1 MRLRMIWVVASKEL
15 LSTFRDRRA
24 IVSSLLIPLLVLPLI
39 MLGLPFAL
47 GSFFER
53 EDATVNEIA
62 VVGLN
67 NLPDELRTQ
76 LEKDE
81 KNGAR
86 LSLVEL
92 ESSPSLALLVQ
103 EDKYPVV
110 LEVPATFS
118 NDLAD
123 NKATLK
129 LYSKQGNVRA
139 ELIAGKVQDAVDTFR
154 TSLVV
159 EQLKQ
164 VGLDE
169 RVLEPVTVETIDA
182 SSQAERS
189 SGVLAW
195 LIPFF
200 ISVWALAGGQVA
212 AIDATA
218 GEKER
223 GTLEPLLTSPVRRAE
238 VVVGKFLATLTFG
251 LIASLMAIV
260 GYVVSGL
267 LLRQLF
273 ANQLGESGDAIVNTL
288 GGSLAVNPL
297 SLLVLVL
304 TALFLAALI
313 ASLLI
318 GITMFARS
326 FKEAQSYVAPLSF
339 LFILPAIGLQLAD
352 FFGKNPFVYL
362 VPILNALLL
371 MNDAVKGRQELLP
384 ILFTWLS
391 LAAFTALLLDFAYRS
406 FRRESVIFRT

>member
-1 MRLRMIWVVASKEL
+1 MRPNMIWTVASKEL

-24 IVSSLLIPLLVLPLI
+24 IVSSLLIPLLVLPLL
-39 MLGLPFAL
+39 MLGLPLAL
-47 GSFFER
+47 GGLFER
-53 EDATVNEIA
+53 EQTSVSEIA
-62 VVGLN
+62 VTGLEY
-67 NLPDELRTQ
+67 LPHELRGL
-76 LEKDE
+76 LEE
-81 KNGAR
+81 QSISITETKNP
-86 LSLVEL
+86 
-92 ESSPSLALLVQ
+92 ESSATLVQ
-103 EDKYPVV
+103 EDKFLVA
-110 LEVPATFS
+110 LNVPPTFS
-118 NDLAD
+118 QDLAQ
-123 NKATLK
+123 NKANIQ
-129 LYSKQGNVRA
+129 LYNKVGNVRA
-139 ELIAGKVQDAVDTFR
+139 ELIASKVQEAVDTFR
-154 TSLVV
+154 TNLVA
-159 EQLKQ
+159 EQLRQ
-164 VGLDE
+164 AGLDE
-169 RVLEPVTVETIDA
+169 NALEPVTVETIDA
-182 SSQAERS
+182 SSRAERS
-189 SGVLAW
+189 SGLLAW

-200 ISVWALAGGQVA
+200 IAVWALAGGQVA

-251 LIASLMAIV
+251 LLASLMAIV
-260 GYVVSGL
+260 GYVMSGL

-273 ANQLGESGDAIVNTL
+273 ANQLGENGDIIVSTL
-288 GGSLAVNPL
+288 GGSLDANPV

-352 FFGKNPFVYL
+352 FFGSNPFIYL
-362 VPILNALLL
+362 VPIMNALLL
-371 MNDAVKGRQELLP
+371 MNDTVKGRQELLP

-391 LAAFTALLLDFAYRS
+391 LIAFTALLLDFAYRS

>member
-1 MRLRMIWVVASKEL
+1 MRPKMIWVVASKEL

-24 IVSSLLIPLLVLPLI
+24 IVSSLLIPLLVLPLL
-39 MLGLPFAL
+39 MLGLPLAL
-47 GSFFER
+47 GGLFER
-53 EDATVNEIA
+53 EQSNVSEIA
-62 VVGLN
+62 VAGLEY
-67 NLPDELRTQ
+67 LPAELRVL
-76 LEKDE
+76 LEQQSISITE
-81 KNGAR
+81 TKNP
-86 LSLVEL
+86 
-92 ESSPSLALLVQ
+92 ESSPTLVQ
-103 EDKYPVV
+103 EDKYSVA
-110 LEVPATFS
+110 LNVPATFS
-118 NDLAD
+118 QDLEQ
-123 NKATLK
+123 NKANIQ
-129 LYSKQGNVRA
+129 LYSKVGNVRA
-139 ELIAGKVQDAVDTFR
+139 ELIASKVQDAVDTFR
-154 TSLVV
+154 TNIVA
-159 EQLKQ
+159 ERLKQ
-164 VGLDE
+164 AGLDE
-169 RVLEPVTVETIDA
+169 RVLEPVTVKTIDA

-200 ISVWALAGGQVA
+200 IAVWALAGGQVA

-238 VVVGKFLATLTFG
+238 VVIGKFLATLTFG

-273 ANQLGESGDAIVNTL
+273 ANQLGESGDVIVSTL
-288 GGSLAVNPL
+288 GGSLDVSPL

-352 FFGKNPFVYL
+352 FFGNNPFVYL

-371 MNDAVKGRQELLP
+371 MNDTVKGRQEFLP

-391 LAAFTALLLDFAYRS
+391 LLAFTALLLDFAYRS

>member
-1 MRLRMIWVVASKEL
+1 MIWVVASKEL

-24 IVSSLLIPLLVLPLI
+24 IVSSLLIPLLVLPLL
-39 MLGLPFAL
+39 MLGLPLAL
-47 GSFFER
+47 GGLFER
-53 EDATVNEIA
+53 EQTSVSEIA
-62 VVGLN
+62 VAGLEY
-67 NLPDELRTQ
+67 LPSELKTL
-76 LEKDE
+76 LEGQNISIAE
-81 KNGAR
+81 TENP
-86 LSLVEL
+86 
-92 ESSPSLALLVQ
+92 ESSPTLVQ
-103 EDKYPVV
+103 EDKFLVALNVPETFNQD
-110 LEVPATFS
+110 LEQ
-118 NDLAD
+118 
-123 NKATLK
+123 NKATIQ
-129 LYSKQGNVRA
+129 LYNKVGNVRA
-139 ELIAGKVQDAVDTFR
+139 ELIASKVQDAIDTFR
-154 TSLVV
+154 TNLVT
-159 EQLKQ
+159 ERLKQ
-164 VGLDE
+164 AGLDE
-169 RVLEPVTVETIDA
+169 SVLEPVTVETIDA
-182 SSQAERS
+182 SSRAERS
-189 SGVLAW
+189 SGFLAW

-200 ISVWALAGGQVA
+200 IAVWALAGGQVA

-238 VVVGKFLATLTFG
+238 VVVGKFLTTLTFG

-273 ANQLGESGDAIVNTL
+273 ANQLGESGDVIVNTL
-288 GGSLAVNPL
+288 GGSLDVSPL
-297 SLLVLVL
+297 NLLVLVL

-362 VPILNALLL
+362 VPVLNALLL
-371 MNDAVKGRQELLP
+371 MNDTVKGRQEFLP
-384 ILFTWLS
+384 VLFTWLS
-391 LAAFTALLLDFAYRS
+391 LLAFTALLLDFAYRS

>member
-1 MRLRMIWVVASKEL
+1 MRPKMIWVVASKEL

-24 IVSSLLIPLLVLPLI
+24 IVSSLLIPLLVLPLL
-39 MLGLPFAL
+39 MLGLPLAL
-47 GSFFER
+47 GGLFER
-53 EDATVNEIA
+53 EQTNVSEIA
-62 VVGLN
+62 VAGLEY
-67 NLPDELRTQ
+67 LPDELRAL
-76 LEKDE
+76 LEE
-81 KNGAR
+81 QSISITETKNP
-86 LSLVEL
+86 
-92 ESSPSLALLVQ
+92 ESSPTLVQ
-103 EDKYPVV
+103 EDKYSVA
-110 LEVPATFS
+110 LNIPATFS
-118 NDLAD
+118 QDLEQ
-123 NKATLK
+123 NKANIQ
-129 LYSKQGNVRA
+129 LYSKVGNVRA
-139 ELIAGKVQDAVDTFR
+139 ELIASKVQDAVDTFR
-154 TSLVV
+154 TNLVA
-159 EQLKQ
+159 ERLKQ

-169 RVLEPVTVETIDA
+169 SVLEPVKVETIDS

-200 ISVWALAGGQVA
+200 IAVWALAGGQVA

-223 GTLEPLLTSPVRRAE
+223 GTLEPLLTSPVRRSE

-273 ANQLGESGDAIVNTL
+273 ANQLGESGDVIVSTL
-288 GGSLAVNPL
+288 GGSLDVSPL

-371 MNDAVKGRQELLP
+371 MNDTVKGKQALVP

>member
-1 MRLRMIWVVASKEL
+1 MRPRMIWVVASKEL

-67 NLPDELRTQ
+67 NLPQELRTQ

-81 KNGAR
+81 KNEAR
-86 LSLVEL
+86 LSLIEL
-92 ESSPSLALLVQ
+92 EPSPSLERLVQ

-123 NKATLK
+123 NKASLN
-129 LYSKQGNVRA
+129 LYRKQGNVRA
-139 ELIAGKVQDAVDTFR
+139 ELIAGKVNDAVDTFR
-154 TSLVV
+154 TNLIA
-159 EQLKQ
+159 ERLKQ

-169 RVLEPVTVETIDA
+169 RVLEPVSIKTIDA

-200 ISVWALAGGQVA
+200 IAVWALAGGQVA

-223 GTLEPLLTSPVRRAE
+223 GTLEPLLTSPIRRAE

-273 ANQLGESGDAIVNTL
+273 ANQLGESGDVVVSTL
-288 GGSLAVNPL
+288 GGSLDVSPL

-352 FFGKNPFVYL
+352 FFGNNPFVYL

-371 MNDAVKGRQELLP
+371 MNDTVKGNQKLLP

-391 LAAFTALLLDFAYRS
+391 LLVFTALLLDFAYRS
-406 FRRESVIFRT
+406 FKRESVIFRT

>member
-1 MRLRMIWVVASKEL
+1 MRLNMIWFVAVKEL
-15 LSTFRDRRA
+15 LSTLRDRRA

-53 EDATVNEIA
+53 ETTNISEIA
-62 VVGLN
+62 VAGLE
-67 NLPDELRTQ
+67 NLPDELVKL
-76 LEKDE
+76 LEQE
-81 KNGAR
+81 SISIIETKNPQ
-86 LSLVEL
+86 
-92 ESSPSLALLVQ
+92 SSPTLVQ
-103 EDKYPVV
+103 EGKYAVA
-110 LEVPATFS
+110 LNVPATFTQ
-118 NDLAD
+118 DLAQ
-123 NKATLK
+123 NEARIE
-129 LYSKQGNVRA
+129 LYSKEGNVRA
-139 ELIAGKVQDAVDTFR
+139 ELIAGKVQGAVDTFR
-154 TSLVV
+154 TNLVA
-159 EQLKQ
+159 ERLKQ

-169 RVLEPVTVETIDA
+169 SVLEPVKIETIDA
-182 SSQAERS
+182 SSQAEKS

-200 ISVWALAGGQVA
+200 IAVWALAGGQVA

-223 GTLEPLLTSPVRRAE
+223 GTLEALLVSPVRRSE

-251 LIASLMAIV
+251 LMASLMAII

-267 LLRQLF
+267 ILRNVF
-273 ANQLGESGDAIVNTL
+273 ATQLGASGSEIVNVL
-288 GGSLAVNPL
+288 GGSLDVRPL

-313 ASLLI
+313 AALLM
-318 GITMFARS
+318 GITLFARS

-339 LFILPAIGLQLAD
+339 LFIFPAIGLQLAD
-352 FFGKNPFVYL
+352 FFGKNPLIYL

-371 MNDAVKGRQELLP
+371 MNEVVKGRIEPLP
-384 ILFTWLS
+384 ILYTWASLIVFTV
-391 LAAFTALLLDFAYRS
+391 LLLDFAYRS

>member
-1 MRLRMIWVVASKEL
+1 MIWVVASKEL

-24 IVSSLLIPLLVLPLI
+24 IVSSLLIPLLVLPLL
-39 MLGLPFAL
+39 MLGLPLAL
-47 GSFFER
+47 GGLFER
-53 EDATVNEIA
+53 EQTSVSEIA
-62 VVGLN
+62 VAGLEY
-67 NLPDELRTQ
+67 LPSELKTL
-76 LEKDE
+76 LEGQSISIAE
-81 KNGAR
+81 TENP
-86 LSLVEL
+86 
-92 ESSPSLALLVQ
+92 ESSPTLVQ
-103 EDKYPVV
+103 EDKFLVALNVPETFNQD
-110 LEVPATFS
+110 LEQ
-118 NDLAD
+118 
-123 NKATLK
+123 NKATIQ
-129 LYSKQGNVRA
+129 LYNKVGNVRA
-139 ELIAGKVQDAVDTFR
+139 ELIASKVQDAIDTFR
-154 TSLVV
+154 TNLVA
-159 EQLKQ
+159 ERLKQ
-164 VGLDE
+164 AGLDE
-169 RVLEPVTVETIDA
+169 SVLEPVTLETIDA
-182 SSQAERS
+182 SSRAERS
-189 SGVLAW
+189 SGFLAW

-200 ISVWALAGGQVA
+200 IAVWALAGGQVA

-251 LIASLMAIV
+251 LIASLMAII

-267 LLRQLF
+267 FLRQLF
-273 ANQLGESGDAIVNTL
+273 ANQLGESGDVIVNTL
-288 GGSLAVNPL
+288 GGSLDVSPL

-362 VPILNALLL
+362 VPVLNALLL
-371 MNDAVKGRQELLP
+371 MNDTVKGRQEFLP
-384 ILFTWLS
+384 VLFTWLS
-391 LAAFTALLLDFAYRS
+391 LLAFTALLLDFAYRS

>member
-1 MRLRMIWVVASKEL
+1 VRPNMIWVVASKEL

-24 IVSSLLIPLLVLPLI
+24 IVSSLLIPLLVLPLL
-39 MLGLPFAL
+39 MLGLPLAL
-47 GSFFER
+47 GGLFER
-53 EDATVNEIA
+53 EQTSVSEIA
-62 VVGLN
+62 VAGLEY
-67 NLPDELRTQ
+67 LPSELKTL
-76 LEKDE
+76 LEGQSISIAE
-81 KNGAR
+81 TENP
-86 LSLVEL
+86 
-92 ESSPSLALLVQ
+92 ESSPTLVQ
-103 EDKYPVV
+103 EDKFLVALNVPETFNQD
-110 LEVPATFS
+110 LEQ
-118 NDLAD
+118 
-123 NKATLK
+123 NKATIQ
-129 LYSKQGNVRA
+129 LYNKVGNVRA
-139 ELIAGKVQDAVDTFR
+139 ELIASKVQDAIDTFR
-154 TSLVV
+154 TNLVT
-159 EQLKQ
+159 ERLKQ
-164 VGLDE
+164 AGLDE
-169 RVLEPVTVETIDA
+169 SVLEPVTVETIDA

-189 SGVLAW
+189 SGFLAW

-200 ISVWALAGGQVA
+200 IAVWALAGGQVA

-251 LIASLMAIV
+251 LIASLMAII

-273 ANQLGESGDAIVNTL
+273 ANQLGESGDVIVNTL
-288 GGSLAVNPL
+288 GGSLDVSPL

-362 VPILNALLL
+362 VPVLNALLL
-371 MNDAVKGRQELLP
+371 MNDTVKGRQEFLP
-384 ILFTWLS
+384 VLFTWLS
-391 LAAFTALLLDFAYRS
+391 LLAFTALLLDFAYRS

>member
-1 MRLRMIWVVASKEL
+1 MRPSMIWTVASKEL

-24 IVSSLLIPLLVLPLI
+24 IVSSLLIPLLVLPVI

-47 GSFFER
+47 ASFFER
-53 EDATVNEIA
+53 EDATVSEVA
-62 VVGLN
+62 VAGLN
-67 NLPDELRTQ
+67 NLPQAMRAYLERDENN
-76 LEKDE
+76 E
-81 KNGAR
+81 AR
-86 LSLVEL
+86 LSLVEI
-92 ESSPSLALLVQ
+92 EPSASLTTLVQ
-103 EDKYPVV
+103 EDHYPVV
-110 LEVPATFS
+110 LEVPASFS
-118 NDLAD
+118 NDLAG

-139 ELIAGKVQDAVDTFR
+139 ELIASKVQDAVDTFR
-154 TSLVV
+154 TNLVS
-159 EQLKQ
+159 ERLKQ
-164 VGLDE
+164 AGLDE
-169 RVLEPVTVETIDA
+169 SVLRPVTVETIDA

-189 SGVLAW
+189 SGFLAW

-200 ISVWALAGGQVA
+200 IAVWALAGGQVA

-273 ANQLGESGDAIVNTL
+273 SNQLGESGDAVVSTL
-288 GGSLAVNPL
+288 GGSLEVNAL
-297 SLLVLVL
+297 NLLILIL

-352 FFGKNPFVYL
+352 FFGNNPLIYL

-371 MNDAVKGRQELLP
+371 MNDTVKGRQELLP

-391 LAAFTALLLDFAYRS
+391 LLAFTALLLDFAYRS

>member
-1 MRLRMIWVVASKEL
+1 VRPNMIWVVASKEL

-24 IVSSLLIPLLVLPLI
+24 IVSSLLIPLLVLPLL
-39 MLGLPFAL
+39 MLGLPLAL
-47 GSFFER
+47 GGLFER
-53 EDATVNEIA
+53 EQTSVSEIA
-62 VVGLN
+62 VAGLEY
-67 NLPDELRTQ
+67 LPSELKTL
-76 LEKDE
+76 LEGQSISIAE
-81 KNGAR
+81 TENP
-86 LSLVEL
+86 
-92 ESSPSLALLVQ
+92 ESSPTLVQ
-103 EDKYPVV
+103 EDKFLVALNVPETFNQD
-110 LEVPATFS
+110 LEQ
-118 NDLAD
+118 
-123 NKATLK
+123 NKATIQ
-129 LYSKQGNVRA
+129 LYNKVGNVRA
-139 ELIAGKVQDAVDTFR
+139 ELIASKVQDAIDTFR
-154 TSLVV
+154 TNLVA
-159 EQLKQ
+159 ERLKQ
-164 VGLDE
+164 AGLDE
-169 RVLEPVTVETIDA
+169 SVLEPVTLETIDA
-182 SSQAERS
+182 SSRAERS
-189 SGVLAW
+189 SGFLAW

-200 ISVWALAGGQVA
+200 IAVWALAGGQVA

-251 LIASLMAIV
+251 LIASLMAII

-267 LLRQLF
+267 FLRQLF
-273 ANQLGESGDAIVNTL
+273 ANQLGESGDVIVNTL
-288 GGSLAVNPL
+288 GGSLDVSPL

-362 VPILNALLL
+362 VPVLNALLL
-371 MNDAVKGRQELLP
+371 MNDTVKGRQEFLP
-384 ILFTWLS
+384 VLFTWLS
-391 LAAFTALLLDFAYRS
+391 LLAFTALLLDFAYRS